1 MTTASRHAWT
11 IWDGDL
17 THGTGTLNSA
27 SEALSELPV
36 TYKTRVTLPDGQ
48 TSPEELI
55 AAAHASC
62 FSMALADLLAE
73 KATLASILTSG
84 QPLPSMTGPGRR
96 QSPPQSW
103 RSPGRSRESTTW
115 LSVMPLNA
123 PVLPARCLGR
133 LPRWTSP

>member
-48 TSPEELI
+48 TSREELI

-73 KATLASILTSG
+73 EGHPSEHLDVRATVTLDDWSGPPTITTSELAVTG
-84 QPLPSMTGPGRR
+84 QVPGIDNVAFRDAAQR
-96 QSPPQSW
+96 AGS
-103 RSPGRSRESTTW
+103 
-115 LSVMPLNA
+115 A
-123 PVLPARCLGR
+123 CPVSGR